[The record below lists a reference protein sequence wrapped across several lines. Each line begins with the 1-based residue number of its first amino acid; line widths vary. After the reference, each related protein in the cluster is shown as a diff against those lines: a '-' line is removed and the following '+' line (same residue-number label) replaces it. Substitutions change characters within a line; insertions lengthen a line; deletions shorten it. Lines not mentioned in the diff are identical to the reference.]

1 MSWIALALVLS
12 TAPLTAQ
19 TMIRLWDR
27 EITAQETGGMNDL
40 KNVALMVEE
49 TFEQQYLRKNGLE
62 PPQEAFS
69 SVRKGFQAAA
79 STLRQPATSADDKT
93 VKWANQFQERFF
105 VQRIV
110 RSFYLSRAL
119 WKKHGGRIVLS
130 AFGICLAKDGLV
142 QEMRALEGAGLLTFP
157 GGTKL
162 RDGLYRYILD
172 QPGDGVVE
180 GERAR
185 EFLAKPSWESW
196 PTPAPPS
203 GSSRPLSENQ

>member
-1 MSWIALALVLS
+1 MHWIALALVLS

-19 TMIRLWDR
+19 TLIRLWDR
-27 EITAQETGGMNDL
+27 EITAQEAGGVDDL
-40 KNVALMVEE
+40 KNLAMIVEE

-69 SVRKGFQAAA
+69 SVRKRLQAA
-79 STLRQPATSADDKT
+79 STGRRQPAP
-93 VKWANQFQERFF
+93 QFQERFF

-130 AFGICLAKDGLV
+130 AFGICVAKDGLV
-142 QEMRALEGAGLLTFP
+142 QEMRTLEGAGLLTFP

-162 RDGLYRYILD
+162 RDDLYRYILD
-172 QPGDGVVE
+172 QQGDGVLE

-196 PTPAPPS
+196 PTPAPAS